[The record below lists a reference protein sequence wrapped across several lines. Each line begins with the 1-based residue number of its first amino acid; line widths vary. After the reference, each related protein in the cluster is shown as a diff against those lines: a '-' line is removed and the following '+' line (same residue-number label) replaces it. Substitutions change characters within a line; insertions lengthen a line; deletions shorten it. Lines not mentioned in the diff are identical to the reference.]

1 MSDQT
6 LSRDLVAESLQL
18 KLPEKLENLVGGK
31 LQAPCTG
38 RYLPSINPSNG
49 QILCQVPDSGERDL
63 EEAVKAAKSAFPG
76 WRDMGVEARGKIL
89 NRLADLLE
97 ENLPTLIR
105 AEVLDN
111 GMTWGFASTV
121 EVPRG
126 AQNLRSFAQAAIDF
140 CEPRA
145 FAKPHAKGYISHQP
159 VGVVGAIT
167 PWNLPLLS
175 LTWKLAPALASGN
188 CVIAK
193 PSEITPVTAYLLST
207 LVEDAGF
214 PAGVLTILHG
224 TGQGIGNLMT
234 RHKDILRMSFTGSTA
249 TGRIIGIACAEE
261 FKKPPCLEMG
271 GKNPS
276 IIFSDAKLEAA
287 ADGVA
292 RAAFANQGQVCLSGS
307 RIYIEKS
314 VYEEFKAMLIEKAAT
329 YKPADPLL
337 PDTRHGATVSE
348 PHLKKV
354 LSHIE
359 LAKSEGGR
367 LLFGGERVQLSG
379 DCAKG
384 YFVQPTLFEGLGIE
398 TRTNQ
403 EEIFGPV
410 ATISPFETEEEAIA
424 LANNTEYG
432 LSASIWTED
441 PERATRVADALD
453 AGMPWINCW
462 NLRVLE
468 TPFGG
473 FKNSGNGHREGV
485 PDAMEF
491 FTEKKTVMMPT

>member
-1 MSDQT
+1 MSD
-6 LSRDLVAESLQL
+6 L

-31 LQAPCTG
+31 LQAPRNGAYISST
-38 RYLPSINPSNG
+38 NPSNG
-49 QILCQVPDSGERDL
+49 ELLCLVPDSGVEDL
-63 EEAVKAAKSAFPG
+63 EEAVQAAKSAFG
-76 WRDMGVEARGKIL
+76 EWRDVGVEARAKIM
-89 NRLADLLE
+89 NRLADLLD
-97 ENLPTLIR
+97 ENLSKFIR

-111 GMTWGFASTV
+111 GMTWGFASSV

-126 AQNLRSFAQAAIDF
+126 AQNLRSFAKAALDF
-140 CEPRA
+140 CQPVA
-145 FAKPHAKGYISHQP
+145 FEQAHAKGYVRHQP
-159 VGVVGAIT
+159 VGVVATIT

-175 LTWKLAPALASGN
+175 LTWKIAPALASGN

-193 PSEITPVTAYLLST
+193 PSEVTPVTAYLLST
-207 LVEDAGF
+207 LVKEAGF
-214 PAGVLTILHG
+214 PPGVLNILHG
-224 TGQGIGNLMT
+224 TGPGIGSLMT

-276 IIFSDAKLEAA
+276 IVFADARLEAA
-287 ADGVA
+287 AECVS

-307 RIYIEKS
+307 RIYVEKS
-314 VYEEFKAMLIEKAAT
+314 IYENFKAMLIERASR

-337 PDTRHGATVSE
+337 PDTKHGATVSE
-348 PHLKKV
+348 AHMKKV
-354 LSHIE
+354 LSCID
-359 LAKSEGGR
+359 LARSEGGK
-367 LLFGGERVQLSG
+367 LLCGGERVVLSG
-379 DCAKG
+379 DCANG
-384 YFVQPTLFEGLGIE
+384 YFIRPTLFEGLGIE

-410 ATISPFETEEEAIA
+410 STISPFETEEEAVA
-424 LANNTEYG
+424 LANNSEYG

-441 PERATRVADALD
+441 SERATRVADALD
-453 AGMPWINCW
+453 TGMPWINCW

-491 FTEKKTVMMPT
+491 FTEKKTVMMPNSG